1 MYDKN
6 TWRIFS
12 SLHARSRYAATIDRH
27 GEPMERRLIQFA
39 FPGKEEGNRSRKIIF
54 QGGKKKRKKKES
66 CIRNRIEFI
75 PCVPIKASK
84 SQVQSTKLQS
94 SRKEKRLWLQLTGLR
109 SKTGTRFFPRC
120 FREIGLKRVSFYYPR
135 RTEIIVS

>member
-12 SLHARSRYAATIDRH
+12 SLHARSRYAVTIDTANRWK
-27 GEPMERRLIQFA
+27 GSLSSSYFQERK
-39 FPGKEEGNRSRKIIF
+39 KEIGRERSFFR
-54 QGGKKKRKKKES
+54 GKKKRKKKES

>member
-27 GEPMERRLIQFA
+27 GEPMERKLIQFA

-54 QGGKKKRKKKES
+54 QGEKKKKERKRKVVFEIVS
-66 CIRNRIEFI
+66 NLFRACRLKLRNHK
-75 PCVPIKASK
+75 CK
-84 SQVQSTKLQS
+84 VQSYKVQ
-94 SRKEKRLWLQLTGLR
+94 EKRNGCGYNSPVYDR
-109 SKTGTRFFPRC
+109 KRARVFFHAV
-120 FREIGLKRVSFYYPR
+120 FEKSG
-135 RTEIIVS
+135 